1 MMMED
6 INMDNVLG
14 KRLRLQREKYQLT
27 QKKAAAIFG
36 LTNFQLSRYESG
48 QSNPDPDIIAKFA
61 EYYDV
66 STDYLLGRTNIPTNE
81 SYDPLEDLKQ
91 YMIDNQLEDMDL
103 GFYDIDQMKKLNR
116 DQIQELKDH
125 FDWVVA
131 KAEKLEQ
138 KSKK

>member
-1 MMMED
+1 
-6 INMDNVLG
+6 MDNVLG

>member
-1 MMMED
+1 MMEE
-6 INMDNVLG
+6 ITMDNVLG

-66 STDYLLGRTNIPTNE
+66 STDYLLGRTHLPTSE

-116 DQIQELKDH
+116 EQIQELKDH

-138 KSKK
+138 EPNK

>member
-1 MMMED
+1 
-6 INMDNVLG
+6 
-14 KRLRLQREKYQLT
+14 
-27 QKKAAAIFG
+27 
-36 LTNFQLSRYESG
+36 
-48 QSNPDPDIIAKFA
+48 
-61 EYYDV
+61 
-66 STDYLLGRTNIPTNE
+66 
-81 SYDPLEDLKQ
+81 
-91 YMIDNQLEDMDL
+91 MIDNQLEDMDL